1 MIPHGLATAGALGRR
16 TIRIDEW
23 CEALLR
29 ILHAGWQR
37 ALASPE
43 VNPGV
48 DEVPITEH
56 LREGMRAELNES
68 DADWCK
74 RVTIL
79 RGTESRSSPDVTR
92 PDGLTDIPVLFTD
105 IRERLGE
112 HDPHA
117 IIECKRVAGNDAALC
132 RQYVVEGMNRFAT
145 GKYAS
150 NHADGFMAGYLLS
163 GTTEEV
169 VTRINRYLTRKRRQ
183 DELLDRCRVLD
194 TPWTRSSRHPR
205 PEPAAPIDLHHAFL
219 GFTSPSS

>member
-1 MIPHGLATAGALGRR
+1 MIPRGLPTAGALGRR

-23 CEALLR
+23 REALLR
-29 ILHAGWQR
+29 TLHAGWQR
-37 ALASPE
+37 ALATPE
-43 VNPGV
+43 VNPGA

-117 IIECKRVAGNDAALC
+117 IIECKRVAGNDADLC
-132 RQYVVEGMNRFAT
+132 RLYVVEGMNRFAT
-145 GKYAS
+145 GKYAG

-169 VTRINRYLTRKRRQ
+169 VTRIDRYLSREQRQ
-183 DELLDRCRVLD
+183 DERLGPCQVLD

-205 PEPAAPIDLHHAFL
+205 PESAAPIDLHHAFL
-219 GFTSPSS
+219 GFASPSD